1 MDRPKKKTDSPQMQK
16 VKGSWKQFKGHI
28 QEKWGDLTGDEI
40 DQFEGKRERLEG
52 YIQKQTGEKREDVRK
67 MLDSIRRRADYTF

>member
-1 MDRPKKKTDSPQMQK
+1 MANSRMDDGAQTQK

-28 QEKWGDLTGDEI
+28 QEKWGDLTGDEM

-52 YIQKQTGEKREDVRK
+52 YLQKQTGEKREAIQK
-67 MLDSIRRRADYTF
+67 QLDDLTKKSSYKF